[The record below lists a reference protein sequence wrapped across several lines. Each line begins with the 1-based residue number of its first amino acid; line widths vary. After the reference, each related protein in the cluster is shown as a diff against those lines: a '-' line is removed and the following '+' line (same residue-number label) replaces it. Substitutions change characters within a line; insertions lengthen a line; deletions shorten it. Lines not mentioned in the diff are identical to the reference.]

1 MKYFNVAVKA
11 PLMNPL
17 VYQSEDPALSPGQVV
32 QVPLGFRK
40 VQGLVL
46 SPAQAPSGFEVK
58 NILSVEEDI
67 HPLSAVR
74 IQWIQWLSRYYVY
87 PIGLTAGACYPSKKF
102 KIKDFTASLS
112 ITPSQLIE
120 DQKKCVS
127 GIQKHSGFKVHL
139 IHGVTGSGK
148 TEVYF
153 QLIQDQIKKGKQALV
168 LVPEISLTPQ
178 LYSRFSKKFP
188 NQVGLLHSGI
198 QGKKRYEEWQRMVR
212 GEKKILL
219 GVRSALFCPLKKMSL
234 IIVDEEHESH
244 FKQEEKLKYHARD
257 SAIVLAQMLNIPIV
271 LGSAT
276 PDLTTWAK
284 AVEGK
289 YQYYSLK
296 QRFQNRPMPQVQ
308 IVDLRK
314 QKRILKKE
322 ETHLP
327 FWLSSELF
335 QLIQQTLKDKKQTAL
350 FLNRRGQSSLS
361 LCLECGKVQICPNCD
376 VSLTLHSEQY
386 LVCHYCNYSIGSK
399 QILCPDCQ
407 NSQISFFGIGT
418 QGVYSEIQKLFPQ
431 AQVQLADRDHIQTP
445 TELETLVKDMSDQKI
460 DILIGTQMISKG
472 LDFQDLNLVG
482 LILADLALYGWDFRS
497 AERCFQIITQ
507 MGGRSGRHSLYP
519 GRVVVQTYNP
529 DHYAIQK
536 SSKLQFEEM
545 AQKELEYRKKLK
557 YPPYARLADIRI
569 SSFKKVLAEEMSH
582 KLLNQLKGMK
592 DSSFEFLGPAPESIF
607 KLKLRYR
614 YHILIK
620 SLSASALQR
629 VCDYVNVWRKELS
642 SPVQV
647 QINRDP

>member
-11 PLMNPL
+11 PLMDPL
-17 VYQSEDPALSPGQVV
+17 IYQSENSVLSPGQIV
-32 QVPLGFRK
+32 QVPLGARK

-46 SPAQAPSGFEVK
+46 SSAQAPSRFEVK
-58 NILSVEEDI
+58 SILNVEEDI
-67 HPLSAVR
+67 QPLSAVR

-102 KIKDFTASLS
+102 KIKDFTDSPS
-112 ITPSQLIE
+112 ITPSNLTK
-120 DQKKCVS
+120 DQQKCVS
-127 GIQKHSGFKVHL
+127 NIQKSSGFKVHL
-139 IHGVTGSGK
+139 LYGVTGSGK

-198 QGKKRYEEWQRMVR
+198 KGKKRYEEWQRMVK

-219 GVRSALFCPLKKMSL
+219 GVRSALFCPLKEMSL
-234 IIVDEEHESH
+234 IILDEEHESH

-257 SAIVLAQMLNIPIV
+257 SAIVLAQLLNIPIV

-289 YQYYSLK
+289 YQYHSLK
-296 QRFQNRPMPQVQ
+296 QRFQDRPMPQMQ

-314 QKRILKKE
+314 QKRNLNKE
-322 ETHLP
+322 ENHLP

-335 QLIQQTLKDKKQTAL
+335 QLIQQMLKDNKQTAL
-350 FLNRRGQSSLS
+350 FLNRRGQSSIS

-376 VSLTLHSEQY
+376 ISLTLHSEKY
-386 LVCHYCNYSIGSK
+386 LVCHYCNYSTSAE
-399 QILCPDCQ
+399 QILCSDCQ
-407 NSQISFFGIGT
+407 NSHISFFGIGT
-418 QGVYSEIQKLFPQ
+418 QGVYSDIQKLFPQ
-431 AQVQLADRDHIQTP
+431 AKVQLADRDHIQTP
-445 TELETLVKDMSDQKI
+445 AELEKLVRDMSDQKI
-460 DILIGTQMISKG
+460 DILIGTQMIAKG
-472 LDFQDLNLVG
+472 LDFQGLHLVG
-482 LILADLALYGWDFRS
+482 LILADMALYGWDFRS

-507 MGGRSGRHSLYP
+507 MGGRAGRHSLHP

-545 AQKELEYRKKLK
+545 AQQELEYRKKLK
-557 YPPYARLADIRI
+557 YPPYVRLADIRI
-569 SSFKKVLAEEMSH
+569 SSFKKTLAEEAGRNI
-582 KLLNQLKGMK
+582 LNQLQGMK
-592 DSSFEFLGPAPESIF
+592 DSSFECLGPAPEPIF
-607 KLKLRYR
+607 KLKSRYR
-614 YHILIK
+614 YHLLIK
-620 SLSASALQR
+620 SLSSSALQR
-629 VCDYVNVWRKELS
+629 VCDRVNIWRKELS
-642 SPVQV
+642 SLVQV